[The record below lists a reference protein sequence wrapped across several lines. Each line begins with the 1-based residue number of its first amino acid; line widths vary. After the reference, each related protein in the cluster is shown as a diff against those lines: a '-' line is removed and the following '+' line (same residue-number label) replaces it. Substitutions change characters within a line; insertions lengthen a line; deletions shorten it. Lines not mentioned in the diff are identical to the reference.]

1 MNDALDGQNTVDG
14 FAKQYCGGLET
25 AITNKI

>member
-1 MNDALDGQNTVDG
+1 MNDGLDGQNTVDG

>member
-1 MNDALDGQNTVDG
+1 MNGALEGQNTVDG
-14 FAKQYCGGLET
+14 FAKLYCGGLEN